1 MNEDKAIRYQ
11 RLRRRAS
18 VAGTVLSGTL
28 LVVLLASGASV
39 RLREAV
45 AEAAGGG
52 FVLTVAGYVAV
63 LALLSEALQL
73 PLAYYRGVTIERR
86 FGLSTE
92 RVGQWWSVH
101 LKSGAVAF
109 VVGLGVV
116 LLIWTLLRWTPAY
129 WWLAAAA
136 CASVMLV
143 VFAQLAPV
151 VLLPLFYDCRPV
163 ERPELTARLVAL
175 AERAGTRVLDV
186 VEWRLGDRT
195 RKANAALTG
204 IGRTRRILVSDTL
217 LAEHSDDEVEVVV
230 AHELGH
236 HAHHDIW
243 RGIALETLLLGLG
256 FYVTDRAMTALSG
269 TLALAGKD
277 DIAALPLLLLSAG
290 FVSLVLLPVSNA
302 ASRAHERRADR
313 FALAMT
319 RNPGAFV
326 TAMRRLGDR
335 NLSELHPSRLAQ
347 VFFHTHP
354 PVAARIAA
362 AERWTPPAGS

>member
-1 MNEDKAIRYQ
+1 MNEDKATRYQ
-11 RLRRRAS
+11 RSRRRAS
-18 VAGTVLSGTL
+18 VVSTLLTGIL

-45 AEAAGGG
+45 AVAVGGG
-52 FVLTVAGYVAV
+52 FVLTVAGYVLV

-73 PLAYYRGVTIERR
+73 PLSYYRGVTLERR

-92 RVGQWWSVH
+92 SVGQWWSAH
-101 LKSGAVAF
+101 LRSGGVAL

-116 LLIWTLLRWTPAY
+116 LLIWTLLLWLPAY
-129 WWLAAAA
+129 WWLVAAA
-136 CASVMLV
+136 CASVLLV

-151 VLLPLFYDCRPV
+151 VLLPLFYDCRPL
-163 ERPELTARLVAL
+163 ERPELIARLMAL
-175 AERAGTRVLDV
+175 AERAGARVLDV

-204 IGRTRRILVSDTL
+204 IGRTRRILLSDTL
-217 LAEHSDDEVEVVV
+217 LEEHSDDEVEVVV

-236 HAHHDIW
+236 HAHLDIW
-243 RGIALETLLLGLG
+243 RGIALETALLGLG
-256 FYVTDRAMTALSG
+256 FYLTDRALTALGGSLG
-269 TLALAGKD
+269 LADKD

-290 FVSLVLLPVSNA
+290 LVSLLLLPVSNA

-313 FALAMT
+313 FALAVT
-319 RNPGAFV
+319 RNPWAFV

-335 NLSELHPSRLAQ
+335 NLSEPRPSRLAQ
-347 VFFHTHP
+347 VFFYTHP
-354 PVAARIAA
+354 PVAARIAV
-362 AERWTPPAGS
+362 AERWTPPAG